1 MSSHRRHLRRAALTV
16 TCCALAAPS
25 LASAAEG
32 GDTPAD
38 FGDPVAVA
46 TMAAHTSAESPRSLV
61 AGPKVGDTP
70 ADFPGSSAVGPK
82 VGDTPADFPQ
92 PVVLGPRGGDT
103 PIDFPG
109 ASRAAEFEPPH
120 TIAIVRPE
128 RTVVRDVDEVLP
140 IVVSSAALL
149 LALCGVG
156 LALVRTGVLRR
167 GLAGRTH

>member
-1 MSSHRRHLRRAALTV
+1 MSSHRRHLRRAALAV

-38 FGDPVAVA
+38 FGHRVAMSTDA
-46 TMAAHTSAESPRSLV
+46 PRSLAV
-61 AGPKVGDTP
+61 GAKVGDTP
-70 ADFPGSSAVGPK
+70 ADFPRTVVLGPQG
-82 VGDTPADFPQ
+82 GDTPADFP
-92 PVVLGPRGGDT
+92 
-103 PIDFPG
+103 G
-109 ASRAAEFEPPH
+109 ASRAPQVEVPH

-128 RTVVRDVDEVLP
+128 RTVVRDVDEALP

-149 LALCGVG
+149 LALCGLG

-167 GLAGRTH
+167 GLTQRTH

>member
-70 ADFPGSSAVGPK
+70 ADFP
-82 VGDTPADFPQ
+82 Q

-149 LALCGVG
+149 LAVCGVG

>member
-1 MSSHRRHLRRAALTV
+1 MSSHRRHLSRAALTV

-46 TMAAHTSAESPRSLV
+46 TMAAHASTESPRSLV
-61 AGPKVGDTP
+61 A
-70 ADFPGSSAVGPK
+70 GPK

>member
-70 ADFPGSSAVGPK
+70 ADFP
-82 VGDTPADFPQ
+82 Q
-92 PVVLGPRGGDT
+92 PVVLGSRGGDT

>member
-16 TCCALAAPS
+16 TCCALAAPT

-38 FGDPVAVA
+38 FGHPV
-46 TMAAHTSAESPRSLV
+46 TMSAHASTESPRSL
-61 AGPKVGDTP
+61 A
-70 ADFPGSSAVGPK
+70 AGPK

>member
-61 AGPKVGDTP
+61 A
-70 ADFPGSSAVGPK
+70 GPK